1 MRPDD
6 TVLVV
11 EDDRSTRMAVVENLR
26 YEGYQVLTAADGEKG
41 LELALGKRPDV
52 VILDIMLPKINGYE
66 VCETLRKRGV
76 FMPVLMLTAK
86 GAEYDKVLGFEIGAD
101 DYITKPFSVR
111 ELVARVKAAL
121 RRQKRIEATDKPSE
135 FGQCRLDFE
144 KRVLERAGEEVP
156 LTRTEF
162 DLLKYLV
169 THSGRACTRHELL
182 NAVWGFDYYGTER
195 TVDRFVS
202 VLRRKI
208 EPEPSR
214 PRHILTVHGVGY
226 RFQK

>member
-1 MRPDD
+1 MTADE

-11 EDDRSTRMAVVENLR
+11 EDDRSTRMAVVENLK
-26 YEGYQVLTAADGEKG
+26 YEGYQVLTAADGEEG
-41 LELALGKRPDV
+41 LKLALDRRPDL

-121 RRQKRIEATDKPSE
+121 RRQKRIEATDKPCEFSE
-135 FGQCRLDFE
+135 CRLDFQR
-144 KRVLERAGEEVP
+144 RVLERDGEEVP

-169 THSGRACTRHELL
+169 IHCGRACGRQEIL

-195 TVDRFVS
+195 TVDRFVA
-202 VLRRKI
+202 VLRKKV
-208 EPEPSR
+208 EAKPSA
-214 PRHILTVHGVGY
+214 PRHILTVQGVGY
-226 RFQK
+226 RFEK

>member
-144 KRVLERAGEEVP
+144 KRVLERACEEVP

>member
-1 MRPDD
+1 MHSNDKI
-6 TVLVV
+6 LVV
-11 EDDRSTRMAVVENLR
+11 EDDRSTLMAVVENLK
-26 YEGYQVLTAADGEKG
+26 YEGYQVLTAADGEEG
-41 LELALGKRPDV
+41 LGIALGRRPDL

-76 FMPVLMLTAK
+76 FIPVLMLTAK
-86 GAEYDKVLGFEIGAD
+86 GAEYDKILGFEIGAD

-121 RRQKRIEATDKPSE
+121 RRQKRIEATDAPCE
-135 FGQCRLDFE
+135 FGECRLDFE
-144 KRVLERAGEEVP
+144 RRILERDGREVP

-169 THSGRACTRHELL
+169 THCGRACTRHELL

-202 VLRRKI
+202 VLRRKV
-208 EPEPSR
+208 EAQPGE
-214 PRHILTVHGVGY
+214 PRHILTVQGVGY
-226 RFQK
+226 RFEK